1 MASRTAHSTMD
12 RLGRDRLRNARGEL
26 LLELLMT
33 VSIVTTC
40 IIGLVG
46 ALGSNFHFSA
56 VSRQI
61 TNVDQLLAR
70 YGEALAAVPYEPC
83 GVPAPYGQAGR
94 DAVPTTN
101 LPIRVTTG
109 VPGAITASE
118 SAFAFSIS
126 SVQYWNQDTSPAT
139 FAANCPASDHGV
151 ELLVLQAS
159 AGDGSLVRTSFIV
172 KRAP

>member
-1 MASRTAHSTMD
+1 MASRTAQSTTD
-12 RLGRDRLRNARGEL
+12 RFGYRRARSERGEL

-40 IIGLVG
+40 VIGLVG

-61 TNVDQLLAR
+61 TNVDQLLTR
-70 YGEALAAVPYEPC
+70 YGEALAAAPYEPC
-83 GVPAPYGQAGR
+83 GAAEPYGQAAR
-94 DAVPTTN
+94 DAVPSTN
-101 LPIRVTTG
+101 LPTRVTSG
-109 VPGAITASE
+109 APGSIAASE

-139 FAANCPASDHGV
+139 FAAKCPASDHGV